1 MNTTTA
7 TMSVSEYVDHVADRA
22 ASRESEQLFDFFS
35 LGRYVATGEATYDQ
49 VRDLAV
55 AAFKVR
61 NLATSTVKVYVSYG
75 YGIAQLFDTF
85 DDVETF
91 ADDECNGS
99 RSLKRVYDATRNRDE
114 AGDDDEAGEGE
125 GEGEGDEA
133 GETRPVADVIIALL
147 AQVTDRADLARIAE
161 AVRVAQVNGET
172 GFRTDVAA

>member
-1 MNTTTA
+1 
-7 TMSVSEYVDHVADRA
+7 
-22 ASRESEQLFDFFS
+22 
-35 LGRYVATGEATYDQ
+35 
-49 VRDLAV
+49 
-55 AAFKVR
+55 
-61 NLATSTVKVYVSYG
+61 
-75 YGIAQLFDTF
+75 
-85 DDVETF
+85 
-91 ADDECNGS
+91 
-99 RSLKRVYDATRNRDE
+99 LKRVYDATRNRDE